1 VVVSHVVAR
10 VLTGGNADPLDVLSE
25 DDVTTLE
32 RAAFMTL
39 VRNQASLA
47 RTEHM
52 LATGKP
58 LRN

>member
-1 VVVSHVVAR
+1 M
-10 VLTGGNADPLDVLSE
+10 SE

-32 RAAFMTL
+32 RGAFMEL
-39 VRNQASLA
+39 VRNPASLA

-52 LATGKP
+52 LSTGKP

>member
-1 VVVSHVVAR
+1 MTRSMS
-10 VLTGGNADPLDVLSE
+10 LTE

-32 RAAFMTL
+32 RDAFMTL
-39 VRNQASLA
+39 VRNPASLA

-52 LATGKP
+52 LMTGKP